1 MQYFENKFSISSNF
15 PLICLMQLLFIKQ
28 YMSSVYKLILSTR
41 KPYVFYKKPA
51 LAENGGPR
59 KEKYLWILF
68 VRYRLQWH
76 FSCMHR
82 LLVMTNKSMS
92 KIGMRFKQDGLY
104 RLSHQIS
111 KIEIRSEQVCG
122 QKALSTRLDYG
133 VRLEWDLSKLVFK
146 LSIHKKYIRLEKVLG
161 CSSVSTSKIEIR
173 YKQVGAQT
181 IQSQKQDQNK
191 IWASRCSDCL
201 TAKVSLK

>member
-1 MQYFENKFSISSNF
+1 MQQSASSAGTGYFWTSQAERER
-15 PLICLMQLLFIKQ
+15 PEGEGE
-28 YMSSVYKLILSTR
+28 TR
-41 KPYVFYKKPA
+41 QKWGA

-59 KEKYLWILF
+59 QEKYLWILF

-146 LSIHKKYIRLEKVLG
+146 LSIHKKYIRLEKVLR

>member
-1 MQYFENKFSISSNF
+1 
-15 PLICLMQLLFIKQ
+15 
-28 YMSSVYKLILSTR
+28 
-41 KPYVFYKKPA
+41 
-51 LAENGGPR
+51 
-59 KEKYLWILF
+59 
-68 VRYRLQWH
+68 
-76 FSCMHR
+76 
-82 LLVMTNKSMS
+82 MS
-92 KIGMRFKQDGLY
+92 KIGMRFKQDCLY

-146 LSIHKKYIRLEKVLG
+146 LSIHKKYIRLEKVLR